1 MQVKLTI
8 GERLKDLRVE
18 RKLTLEQL
26 SNEVGI
32 SKSALGKYES
42 DNGKDISP
50 YSILVLAD
58 YYGVSCDYL
67 MGRTETKKHP
77 NTALHELHLSDAS
90 IDVLRTGKFNH
101 RLLSEL
107 ICHKDFQRLMLD
119 AEIYVD
125 RIADMR
131 IKDMNTVLEATRQM
145 VLMEHGEEANDLYL
159 HTLKAAQ
166 IQEEE
171 YFGHL
176 VTDDLSNILRD
187 IREEHRTD
195 ALTADDDLSA
205 AAVQK
210 QLMEAVHFEG
220 SSEEKKIRAYLATLG
235 IDYDT
240 LTKEEFVSLIGILK
254 KSKHMK
260 SPISQ
265 RGKTTMTH
273 GKGKRKK
280 TLKQRRRCGG
290 TRAVYTFTSFSSQ
303 SDFAS
308 QKSCIC
314 AVTHVTKSAC
324 PTAAEKCLP
333 TAICPRSRWRSQP
346 LSRVSRKQ
354 RYNTLDFASK
364 IVCQQG
370 CYPPLLETQSQR
382 GYAPLDTPPVHA
394 VAIHPAPARWIRS
407 CPNR

>member
-1 MQVKLTI
+1 MQPKLTI
-8 GERLKDLRVE
+8 QERLKDLRVE
-18 RKLTLEQL
+18 RGLTLEQL
-26 SNEVGI
+26 SAETGI
-32 SKSALGKYES
+32 SKSALGKYEA
-42 DNGKDISP
+42 DDFKDISP
-50 YSILVLAD
+50 FSMVALAKF
-58 YYGVSCDYL
+58 YGVSTDYL
-67 MGRTETKKHP
+67 LGLTEQKNHP
-77 NTALHELHLSDAS
+77 NTELDALHLGDDA
-90 IDVLRTGKFNH
+90 IEVLRTGKFNH

-107 ICHKDFQRLMLD
+107 ICHKDFQRFMLD

-145 VLMEHGEEANDLYL
+145 VLMEHGEEADDLYL
-159 HTLKAAQ
+159 HTLKVAQ

-176 VTDDLSNILRD
+176 VADDLSSILRD

-205 AAVQK
+205 VAVQK

-240 LTKEEFVSLIGILK
+240 LTNEEFVSLIGILK

-280 TLKQRRRCGG
+280 R
-290 TRAVYTFTSFSSQ
+290 
-303 SDFAS
+303 
-308 QKSCIC
+308 
-314 AVTHVTKSAC
+314 
-324 PTAAEKCLP
+324 
-333 TAICPRSRWRSQP
+333 
-346 LSRVSRKQ
+346 
-354 RYNTLDFASK
+354 
-364 IVCQQG
+364 
-370 CYPPLLETQSQR
+370 
-382 GYAPLDTPPVHA
+382 
-394 VAIHPAPARWIRS
+394 
-407 CPNR
+407 

>member
-1 MQVKLTI
+1 MHPALLVFFCFHRFMQVKLTI
-8 GERLKDLRVE
+8 GERLKDLRTAQ
-18 RKLTLEQL
+18 KLTLEQL
-26 SNEVGI
+26 AAEVGI

-50 YSILVLAD
+50 YSILLLAD

-67 MGRTETKKHP
+67 IKNHP

-90 IDVLRTGKFNH
+90 IDILRTGKFNH

-107 ICHKDFQRLMLD
+107 ICHRDFQRFMLD

-131 IKDMNTVLEATRQM
+131 VKDMNTILEATRQM

-159 HTLKAAQ
+159 HTLEIAQ
-166 IQEEE
+166 IHEEE

-176 VTDDLSNILRD
+176 VADDLSSILRD
-187 IREEHRTD
+187 IREKHRTD
-195 ALTADDDLSA
+195 ALTADDGLSA
-205 AAVQK
+205 VAVQK

-220 SSEEKKIRAYLATLG
+220 SSEEKKICAYLATLG

-254 KSKHMK
+254 KSKHLK

-280 TLKQRRRCGG
+280 R
-290 TRAVYTFTSFSSQ
+290 
-303 SDFAS
+303 
-308 QKSCIC
+308 
-314 AVTHVTKSAC
+314 
-324 PTAAEKCLP
+324 
-333 TAICPRSRWRSQP
+333 
-346 LSRVSRKQ
+346 
-354 RYNTLDFASK
+354 
-364 IVCQQG
+364 
-370 CYPPLLETQSQR
+370 
-382 GYAPLDTPPVHA
+382 
-394 VAIHPAPARWIRS
+394 
-407 CPNR
+407 